1 MTLQRLIELEAENE
15 RLREYLTWVSTE
27 GHVVMSTKCPGGENC
42 RCGVAKARQIL
53 RDQPTPTTGLLDVV
67 RAAVAWYQNEPCGCI
82 AMEPVVD
89 CEECIAHINKLWAT
103 MKALPPEVMKSLE
116 G

>member
-67 RAAVAWYQNEPCGCI
+67 RAAVKAYSLVTEATEPLSWDTLFTAYGLGDI
-82 AMEPVVD
+82 GKAVQ
-89 CEECIAHINKLWAT
+89 
-103 MKALPPEVMKSLE
+103 ALPPEVLKMVE
-116 G
+116 V